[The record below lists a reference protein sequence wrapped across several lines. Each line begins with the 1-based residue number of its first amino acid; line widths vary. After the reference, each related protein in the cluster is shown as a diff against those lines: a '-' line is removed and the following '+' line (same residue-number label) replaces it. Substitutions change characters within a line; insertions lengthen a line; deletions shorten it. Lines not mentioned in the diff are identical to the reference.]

1 METSELK
8 NMLRYFSDADI
19 LHAVQEGHPAIASL
33 LKSAGVQNPQQSDI
47 DEVISLAGI
56 WKTRAD
62 EAAEEERAK
71 QEAELNK
78 SKARQEYSD
87 AVRKVMSLDPRT
99 KAVYAV
105 GAAASEGA
113 HGLAK
118 GKRAE
123 GNHMAQAIL
132 ESARSRSPRQEEL
145 YGPGM
150 RAQGAALAAH
160 DTAAKGEKAGAILD
174 AFGNALGTV
183 LGIQRQEGAALRQ
196 LEMTPYNAELGL
208 PGDYWQALSQREK
221 RAQKSLGV

>member
-19 LHAVQEGHPAIASL
+19 LHAVQEGHPAIVSL
-33 LKSAGVQNPQQSDI
+33 LKSAGVQSPQQSDI
-47 DEVISLAGI
+47 DEVVKLASI

-62 EAAEEERAK
+62 EAAEEAQVK

-87 AVRKVMSLDPRT
+87 AIKKVMSLDPRT
-99 KAVYAV
+99 KAVYAAGV
-105 GAAASEGA
+105 AASEGA

-132 ESARSRSPRQEEL
+132 ESARNHSPRQDEL
-145 YGPGM
+145 YGPSM
-150 RAQGAALAAH
+150 RERTAALTAH

-174 AFGNALGTV
+174 SLGNALGTV
-183 LGIQRQEGAALRQ
+183 LGMQRQQGEAMRQ
-196 LEMTPYNAELGL
+196 LELTPYNAELGL

-221 RAQKSLGV
+221 RAQKSFGM